1 MSVSILCIVA
11 SRVLTIFGAVNHSLL
26 FRRPHQGQRNI
37 KLEGAHQARTTMKK
51 AIRILCYA
59 LAVLLLLFVA
69 LIQRIDRTPFRETAH
84 YAAWKEQISKADLM
98 GDTGSIQVS
107 WATQNITPLTPVPM
121 AGYGNRWGAHFEA
134 VRDSVYVKVIAI
146 KSPETTLFLV
156 AADMLVVPPNLTNR
170 LASLLSAEGIGIDQ
184 VHIGTTH
191 THHSLG
197 GWGKKLTGR
206 LFSGKFDP
214 EVEERLA
221 MQFRDAIV
229 RSQQDFVEA
238 DAFYAQVENEDN
250 IRFRL
255 DVEGGTIDP
264 WIRSVV
270 FRRTDGKRAKLL
282 TYAAHPTTLRSR
294 LLEISRDFPGVV
306 VDSLES
312 QDADIALYMAGAVGS
327 MGARGEGETPMERMA
342 NIGQNIVKRY
352 RSSQTEP
359 VPHEGLA
366 SAYWKIPLPEPTA
379 RISQNLALR
388 PWVFRTFFGDYPVFV
403 KVSKI
408 GHILMLGMPADFSGE
423 IMRELDEY
431 ADSKGIELILTSF
444 NGGYIGYITP
454 DRLYDETLYETV
466 TMSWN
471 GFQAGGYFTQLAKD
485 IIDLASDAERAQ
497 APEEPALPE

>member
-1 MSVSILCIVA
+1 
-11 SRVLTIFGAVNHSLL
+11 
-26 FRRPHQGQRNI
+26 
-37 KLEGAHQARTTMKK
+37 MKK
-51 AIRILCYA
+51 AVRILCYT
-59 LAVLLLLFVA
+59 LAVLLLLFVV
-69 LIQRIDRTPFRETAH
+69 LIQRIDRTPFQETAH
-84 YAAWKEQISKADLM
+84 YASWKEQIATADLR

-107 WATQNITPLTPVPM
+107 WAVQNITPLTSVPM
-121 AGYGNRWGAHFEA
+121 AGYGNRWGAHFEG
-134 VRDSVYVKVIAI
+134 VRDSVYVKVIAV
-146 KSPETTLFLV
+146 KNPTTTLFFL
-156 AADMLVVPPNLTNR
+156 AADLLIVPPNLTNR
-170 LASLLSAEGIGIDQ
+170 LAKLLRDDGIGIDQ
-184 VHIGTTH
+184 IHIGTTH

-238 DAFYAQVENEDN
+238 DAFYAQVENEEN
-250 IRFRL
+250 VRFRL

-264 WIRSVV
+264 WIRSLV
-270 FRRTDGKRAKLL
+270 FRRTDGKSAKLL

-306 VDSLES
+306 VDSLEN

-342 NIGQNIVKRY
+342 NIGQHIVERY
-352 RSSQTEP
+352 RHRETEP
-359 VPHEGLA
+359 MSHESVA
-366 SAYWKIPLPEPTA
+366 SAAWEIPLPEPTA

-388 PWVFRTFFGDYPVFV
+388 PWVFRTFFGDYPAYV
-403 KVSKI
+403 KVTKI
-408 GHILMLGMPADFSGE
+408 GHVLLLGMPADFSGE

-454 DRLYDETLYETV
+454 DRLYDENLYETV

-471 GFQAGGYFTQLAKD
+471 GYQSGGYFTRLAKD
-485 IIDLASDAERAQ
+485 IIDLAHEAEQVYAS
-497 APEEPALPE
+497 EEPAPVD